1 MNANESHIRL
11 EKCLE
16 LRNLVID
23 KIILSLIV
31 ASVVLAGHFGL
42 ESYKSTKAMEVEAY
56 KETQSERKALLQNR
70 LNALFELRK
79 AHSKMDEDLYKLIF
93 EVPNDDRHQS
103 ERAQLMEHYKA
114 DLSSFIHA
122 FNKWGALFSDELDL
136 SLQYHASVH
145 QAFAYSQVPFSPD
158 YYELMMEMGIAF
170 ERLTRTA
177 LHEEGFGSPVV
188 LPSNSFQ
195 PLAWTRQ
202 QMLLGAEAYFQAN
215 WTKWL
220 QERMKEIQ
228 SQPAPGDPR

>member
-1 MNANESHIRL
+1 
-11 EKCLE
+11 
-16 LRNLVID
+16 
-23 KIILSLIV
+23 
-31 ASVVLAGHFGL
+31 
-42 ESYKSTKAMEVEAY
+42 
-56 KETQSERKALLQNR
+56 
-70 LNALFELRK
+70 
-79 AHSKMDEDLYKLIF
+79 
-93 EVPNDDRHQS
+93 
-103 ERAQLMEHYKA
+103 
-114 DLSSFIHA
+114 
-122 FNKWGALFSDELDL
+122 
-136 SLQYHASVH
+136 
-145 QAFAYSQVPFSPD
+145 
-158 YYELMMEMGIAF
+158 MMEMGIAF